1 MDNKQLLERYH
12 KEANSGKSFETVKL
26 DTVILRRLENHVQ
39 KPLDQV
45 TKDELVNYFDML
57 QKEVQP
63 YTLCLYKQ
71 QTKKF
76 YKWLYNYEQT
86 QKVPELVS
94 WIKTN
99 HKKAY
104 NYKTKADMLTD
115 DELSMILRVCRTPR
129 ESALVSLLYDSAA
142 REDEFIK
149 IQMGDIVHEGD
160 ETFVSVNGKTGKR
173 SIRLNWCLSYLKEYL
188 EDYPNKNIRSTPL
201 FVTNRGKRYSKNGLY
216 TIVQQIVKRSKVQKH
231 VTPHLFRHTRLTQLA
246 REGLN
251 EAQLRLFAGWERN
264 SMMPEVYIH
273 LAGEDVT
280 NALKKL
286 EPTVKYVDQNTV
298 EQQVAQRM
306 QEEKQKIHDEVLQQ
320 LLETLK
326 DPQH

>member
-1 MDNKQLLERYH
+1 MENKQLLERYH

-86 QKVPELVS
+86 QKVPEIVS

-160 ETFVSVNGKTGKR
+160 ETFISVNGKTGKR
-173 SIRLNWCLSYLKEYL
+173 SIRLNWCLSYLNEYL
-188 EDYPNKNIRSTPL
+188 QDCPNKNTRTTPL
-201 FVTNRGKRYSKNGLY
+201 FVTNRNQRYSKNCLY
-216 TIVQQIVKRSKVQKH
+216 TIIQQIVKRSKVQKH
-231 VTPHLFRHTRLTQLA
+231 VTPHLFRHSFAVHCLKQ
-246 REGLN
+246 GMN
-251 EAQLRLFAGWERN
+251 LRSL
-264 SMMPEVYIH
+264 
-273 LAGEDVT
+273 
-280 NALKKL
+280 
-286 EPTVKYVDQNTV
+286 
-298 EQQVAQRM
+298 
-306 QEEKQKIHDEVLQQ
+306 QKILGHNDLATTAVYLD
-320 LLETLK
+320 LIAK
-326 DPQH
+326 DIKEIKNGGKRTA